1 MDHLIGYTPIMMI
14 GDDGG
19 MSDYILWFSKMNV
32 LYINLRALLLNY
44 LSFQK
49 KMGKYIK
56 LNLEEK

>member
-1 MDHLIGYTPIMMI
+1 MI